1 MLAVYR
7 REIKSY
13 FNTPIGYIFMGAF
26 LGVSGVFF
34 ALFNL
39 FGQSPDFKGTLSNI
53 TFIFLLTVP
62 ILTMR
67 LLSEERNKKTD
78 QLLLTS
84 PLSLSGIVLGKYF
97 AAVTVFLISLL
108 VTALYPLAMS
118 MYGPLAG
125 WEIFGSYVGFFLMGS
140 SLIAVGLF
148 ISSLTENQL
157 IAAIITFVVLLL
169 TYLLDGLMQ
178 IVPTGNAAGI
188 IFVALCVLALAGLFY
203 SATRNIYIGLL
214 IVLLGGGAIGI
225 TAGID
230 ASMYNGLIVK
240 VLSWFSLL
248 SRYNDFSV
256 GILRLSPIV
265 YYLTFSAALVFLTV
279 RTQERRRWS

>member
-7 REIKSY
+7 RELKTY

-34 ALFNL
+34 ALINL

-84 PLSLSGIVLGKYF
+84 PLSLSGIVLGKYL
-97 AAVTVFLISLL
+97 AAVSVFLFSLL

-118 MYGPLAG
+118 MYGTLAG
-125 WEIFGSYVGFFLMGS
+125 WEILGSYLGFFLMGS
-140 SLIAVGLF
+140 AFIAVGLF
-148 ISSLTENQL
+148 ISALTENQL
-157 IAAIITFVVLLL
+157 IAAIITFVALLL
-169 TYLLDGLMQ
+169 NYLLDGLMQ
-178 IVPTGNAAGI
+178 IVPAGNAAGI
-188 IFVALCVLALAGLFY
+188 IFAALTVIALAGLFY

-214 IVLLGGGAIGI
+214 VILLGGGAIALI
-225 TAGID
+225 AGLN
-230 ASMYNGLIVK
+230 ASLFDGLIVK

-248 SRYNDFSV
+248 TRYDDFTV

-265 YYLTFSAALVFLTV
+265 YYLTFSGALVFLTV